1 MEDEFTKYQ
10 LKIIKERDY
19 KTCVGFYKSLTHE
32 EKIYYI
38 WNILQP
44 AGNINLGLEDSIATK
59 ESSMNAEIRRYTR
72 KEGLDAKSINKNIT
86 FLPMTQCWKYL
97 DEDWSCCMCTETKR
111 EVYDNAPNKMIAITI
126 NCNHGFCAECVA
138 QWLNKETK
146 CPYCRLDFK

>member
-1 MEDEFTKYQ
+1 MKEEFTKYQ
-10 LKIIKERDY
+10 LKLIKEHDY

-44 AGNINLGLEDSIATK
+44 AGNISVRLDDSIATK
-59 ESSMNAEIRRYTR
+59 ESSMNAEIRRHTR

-86 FLPMTQCWKYL
+86 FLPITQCWKYL
-97 DEDWSCCMCTETKR
+97 KSDWGCNICLAEKKDIY
-111 EVYDNAPNKMIAITI
+111 EINPDKMIAITI
-126 NCNHGFCAECVA
+126 NCNHAFCGECVA